1 MYILFIDEKPD
12 GWELLAYQL
21 KVERRLYLS
30 LVYILCEISIQ
41 IKRHQQMRLIRK
53 SITSGTGLTINN
65 DITILNTSRNETLQ
79 GGIATLE
86 GRSLCYFIARRQRM
100 IMQEL

>member
-1 MYILFIDEKPD
+1 MCILFIGEKPD
-12 GWELLAYQL
+12 GWQLLTNQL

-41 IKRHQQMRLIRK
+41 IKRHQQMSLIRK
-53 SITSGTGLTINN
+53 SITSGTGLTLND

-86 GRSLCYFIARRQRM
+86 GCTFCYFIA
-100 IMQEL
+100 